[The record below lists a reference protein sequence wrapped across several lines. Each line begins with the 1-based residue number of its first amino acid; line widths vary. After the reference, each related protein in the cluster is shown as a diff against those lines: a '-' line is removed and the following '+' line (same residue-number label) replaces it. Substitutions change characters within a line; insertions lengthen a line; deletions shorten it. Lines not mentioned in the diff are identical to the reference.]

1 MNCETA
7 FEYLTDSV
15 LSNSPELRQHLAK
28 CPRCR
33 EMEEVLSPALSWIVE
48 AAREDDAV
56 RSQQPSSPFLTAETV
71 AVADRLAAQLA
82 QDKETRRELLP
93 STLPRKFAGRSWAG
107 WRAGGVVAM
116 LMLAGFGGWFLGAN
130 WGPESSSTSTVC
142 LWTNRE
148 WSAAAVDQS
157 AKSITMS
164 CLACHLA
171 ASTSSL

>member
-7 FEYLTDSV
+7 FDYLTDPV
-15 LSNSPELRQHLAK
+15 LNSSPELRRHLDE

-33 EMEEVLSPALSWIVE
+33 EMEEVLSPALTWMTE
-48 AAREDDAV
+48 AALDDEAIDSP
-56 RSQQPSSPFLTAETV
+56 RPSAPFLTAETL

-82 QDKETRRELLP
+82 RDSETRRELVP
-93 STLPRKFAGRSWAG
+93 STFQPQFASRSWSR

-116 LMLAGFGGWFLGAN
+116 LLLAGFGGWFLGAAAN
-130 WGPESSSTSTVC
+130 PDNTSTSAVC

-157 AKSITMS
+157 AKAITMS

>member
-7 FEYLTDSV
+7 FDYLTDPV
-15 LSNSPELRQHLAK
+15 LNSSPELRQHLAE
-28 CPRCR
+28 CSRCR
-33 EMEEVLSPALSWIVE
+33 EMEEVLSPALTWLTE

-56 RSQQPSSPFLTAETV
+56 HSGLQSAPFLTAETV

-93 STLPRKFAGRSWAG
+93 ATLQRPFGGRSWSG
-107 WRAGGVVAM
+107 WHVGGVAAM
-116 LMLAGFGGWFLGAN
+116 LMLAGFGGWFLGAA
-130 WGPESSSTSTVC
+130 SSPDKTSTSTVC

-157 AKSITMS
+157 AKTITMS

>member
-15 LSNSPELRQHLAK
+15 LNNSPELRQHLAE

-33 EMEEVLSPALSWIVE
+33 EMEEVLSPALTWMTETARVE
-48 AAREDDAV
+48 DSGQSA
-56 RSQQPSSPFLTAETV
+56 PFLTAETV

-82 QDKETRRELLP
+82 QDKETRRDLLP
-93 STLPRKFAGRSWAG
+93 STSQRPFGGRSWSG
-107 WRAGGVVAM
+107 WRAGGVAAL
-116 LMLAGFGGWFLGAN
+116 LMLAGFSGWFLGAN
-130 WGPESSSTSTVC
+130 WGPENSSTSTVC

-157 AKSITMS
+157 AKAITMS

-171 ASTSSL
+171 GSTSSL